1 MDSQEKAFIMAAID
15 VKAEN
20 DKKEKKRLEKEAKRR

>member
-20 DKKEKKRLEKEAKRR
+20 DKKEKKKAEAKAKKR